1 MRQNGKAGF
10 WAKNRW
16 VLVLGVLVAIGA
28 VLVSTSGAARSSTLA
43 AQRSQIRSLEAA
55 DSHEGQRQADISE
68 KNGLEA
74 LGISASRVKADTA
87 TIGQLLTMAF
97 TWDSGEAYET
107 ARESLQDR
115 FDLSEKSAFFQ
126 TFMPPSRFNRDVNGK
141 RYYYI
146 DAVGLNAAL
155 DRTIDAEVVTVAGTR
170 YRYAVMADVV
180 VTADGPAQTDGAS
193 PSLPQSTATR
203 RVLLYITIDARGT
216 LSELIGV
223 PPSGSTRA
231 SR

>member
-1 MRQNGKAGF
+1 MTKKGKAGF
-10 WAKNRW
+10 WARNRW
-16 VLVLGVLVAIGA
+16 VLLLGGLVAIGV
-28 VLVSTSGAARSSTLA
+28 VLAGANAAARSTTLA
-43 AQRSQIRSLEAA
+43 AQKSQIRSLEASS
-55 DSHEGQRQADISE
+55 SHETQRKTDVSE
-68 KNGLEA
+68 KNGLEG
-74 LGISASRVKADTA
+74 LGVSASRIRTDTA
-87 TIGQLLTMAF
+87 TIGQLLTIAF

-115 FDLSEKSAFFQ
+115 FDLSERSAFLQ

-146 DAVGLNAAL
+146 DAVGLNSML
-155 DRTIDAEVVTVAGTR
+155 GRNIDAEVVAVTGTR

-180 VTADGPAQTDGAS
+180 VSADGPAQTDGPG

-203 RVLLYITIDARGT
+203 RVLLYVTVDARGAV
-216 LSELIGV
+216 SELVGV
-223 PPSGSTRA
+223 PPSGSTRT